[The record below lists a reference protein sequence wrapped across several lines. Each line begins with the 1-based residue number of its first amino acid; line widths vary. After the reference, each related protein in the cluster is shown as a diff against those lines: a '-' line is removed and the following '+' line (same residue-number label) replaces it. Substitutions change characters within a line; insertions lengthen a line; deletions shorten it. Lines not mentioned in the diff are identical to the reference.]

1 MKLSYRPC
9 IPYGTHTVHA
19 KNKDSTEGGTER
31 EERYTPAVYEY
42 IIVALI
48 HRVVRRAYH
57 NTYYGT
63 HSTQHIKM
71 RNGDAD

>member
-1 MKLSYRPC
+1 MRK
-9 IPYGTHTVHA
+9 IKTVPLRAVHEE
-19 KNKDSTEGGTER
+19 KERRER

-42 IIVALI
+42 IVAPI

-63 HSTQHIKM
+63 STY
-71 RNGDAD
+71 